1 MSTGIGDAIFSLA
14 SPASPPC
21 AESGALTTFLVN
33 VPITPRPLFFPH
45 FFCSP
50 SSLAS
55 PASSPCAASAASASF
70 LIVGADRDTPPP
82 FFHSTSSLAS
92 PTSPLCAESTASTS
106 FLIVGADR
114 DTPPAFFTQAVVSH
128 PPQALRVPRVPLR
141 RLSSLPHT
149 APSPI
154 FLLPNCSV
162 TFPPTPSCT
171 ASAASTSFLVAA
183 TDPRRHQFSFTQS
196 PASHPCAASA
206 ASTSFLVVGADRD
219 TPRLFS
225 VDLLAGILCIRSV
238 RRVNLLARR

>member
-1 MSTGIGDAIFSLA
+1 M
-14 SPASPPC
+14 
-21 AESGALTTFLVN
+21 FLVN
-33 VPITPRPLFFPH
+33 VPITLRPLFFPH

-55 PASSPCAASAASASF
+55 PASSPCAASAASPSF

-92 PTSPLCAESTASTS
+92 PTSPLCAESTASIS

-183 TDPRRHQFSFTQS
+183 TDPAVTNFLSLNPPQAIRALRAPHQPPSLSLVPTATPLGFFRSICS
-196 PASHPCAASA
+196 PASSAFAPCAAS
-206 ASTSFLVVGADRD
+206 TS
-219 TPRLFS
+219 
-225 VDLLAGILCIRSV
+225 LLAVDADHDNCPFLT
-238 RRVNLLARR
+238 LL